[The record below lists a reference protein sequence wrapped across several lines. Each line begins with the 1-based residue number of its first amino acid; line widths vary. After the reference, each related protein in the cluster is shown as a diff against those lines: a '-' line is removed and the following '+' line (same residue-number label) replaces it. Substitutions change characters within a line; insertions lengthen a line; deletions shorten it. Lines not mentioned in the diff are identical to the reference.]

1 MKKNILLAACF
12 GISLF
17 ASAQNDTLTHERE
30 ITLAEAIALA
40 RTQSVDA
47 AVALNELKTAYWEYR
62 TFRADLLPEIN
73 FTGTLP
79 NYNKSYSTYQNSDGS
94 YSFVRNNTLGLSG
107 ALSIDQNIWFTGGK
121 LSLAS
126 SLDYIKQLG
135 SGGDKQFMS
144 VPVSLEL
151 TQPIFG
157 VNSLKWN
164 RRIEPVRYAEAKA
177 AFISATEQVTM
188 KTITYFFELLLA
200 KEALA
205 TAQQNK
211 ANSDRLYEVAIAK
224 RKMGQISENDLLQL
238 KLNSLQG
245 KADVTEAESTLN
257 AKMFQLRS
265 FLGVSESEGLNPVIP
280 ASVPGIKMDYDRVLN
295 KALERNSF
303 AQNIRRRQLMCMLL
317 TGMMAASMIAGCGNS
332 GNASANAG
340 ADTNTDASADAAD
353 SSADQ
358 SADVTPDTT
367 AANSAS
373 AATGDFDNSEYIN
386 VVSREDG
393 SGTRG
398 AFIELFGVEEKNDAG
413 EKIDNTTDEAII
425 TNSTDVMLTTVS
437 GDEYSIGYV
446 SLGSLNDSVKAVS
459 IDGAEATVDN
469 IKGGDY
475 TIARPF
481 NIATKGTPSDVA
493 QDFIN
498 FIMSADGQAVI
509 SDNKYIPVDDGA
521 AAFESNGASGKVVV
535 AGSSSV
541 TPVMEKLKEA
551 YVAVNSGAEIEI
563 QESDST
569 TGMTAAMDGTCD
581 IGMASRELKDSETEG
596 GLTAAVI
603 AMDGIA
609 VIVNN
614 DNPTTDL
621 SKDTVKGIYTG
632 EITSWDGV
640 TE

>member
-1 MKKNILLAACF
+1 MKKK
-12 GISLF
+12 
-17 ASAQNDTLTHERE
+17 
-30 ITLAEAIALA
+30 
-40 RTQSVDA
+40 V
-47 AVALNELKTAYWEYR
+47 
-62 TFRADLLPEIN
+62 
-73 FTGTLP
+73 
-79 NYNKSYSTYQNSDGS
+79 
-94 YSFVRNNTLGLSG
+94 
-107 ALSIDQNIWFTGGK
+107 
-121 LSLAS
+121 
-126 SLDYIKQLG
+126 
-135 SGGDKQFMS
+135 
-144 VPVSLEL
+144 
-151 TQPIFG
+151 
-157 VNSLKWN
+157 
-164 RRIEPVRYAEAKA
+164 
-177 AFISATEQVTM
+177 
-188 KTITYFFELLLA
+188 
-200 KEALA
+200 
-205 TAQQNK
+205 
-211 ANSDRLYEVAIAK
+211 
-224 RKMGQISENDLLQL
+224 
-238 KLNSLQG
+238 
-245 KADVTEAESTLN
+245 
-257 AKMFQLRS
+257 
-265 FLGVSESEGLNPVIP
+265 
-280 ASVPGIKMDYDRVLN
+280 
-295 KALERNSF
+295 
-303 AQNIRRRQLMCMLL
+303 MCMLL
-317 TGMMAASMIAGCGNS
+317 TGMMAVGMIAGCGSNS
-332 GNASANAG
+332 S
-340 ADTNTDASADAAD
+340 TNTGADASADAGSDASAD
-353 SSADQ
+353 SSADTTTDTT
-358 SADVTPDTT
+358 ADTQADTT
-367 AANSAS
+367 AADAAS
-373 AATGDFDNSEYIN
+373 GDFDNSEYIN

-413 EKIDNTTDEAII
+413 DKIDNTTDEAII
-425 TNSTDVMLTTVS
+425 TNSTDVMLTTVA

-469 IKGGDY
+469 IKSGDY

>member
-1 MKKNILLAACF
+1 MKKK
-12 GISLF
+12 
-17 ASAQNDTLTHERE
+17 
-30 ITLAEAIALA
+30 
-40 RTQSVDA
+40 V
-47 AVALNELKTAYWEYR
+47 
-62 TFRADLLPEIN
+62 
-73 FTGTLP
+73 
-79 NYNKSYSTYQNSDGS
+79 
-94 YSFVRNNTLGLSG
+94 
-107 ALSIDQNIWFTGGK
+107 
-121 LSLAS
+121 
-126 SLDYIKQLG
+126 
-135 SGGDKQFMS
+135 
-144 VPVSLEL
+144 
-151 TQPIFG
+151 
-157 VNSLKWN
+157 
-164 RRIEPVRYAEAKA
+164 
-177 AFISATEQVTM
+177 
-188 KTITYFFELLLA
+188 
-200 KEALA
+200 
-205 TAQQNK
+205 
-211 ANSDRLYEVAIAK
+211 
-224 RKMGQISENDLLQL
+224 
-238 KLNSLQG
+238 
-245 KADVTEAESTLN
+245 
-257 AKMFQLRS
+257 
-265 FLGVSESEGLNPVIP
+265 
-280 ASVPGIKMDYDRVLN
+280 
-295 KALERNSF
+295 
-303 AQNIRRRQLMCMLL
+303 MCMLL

-332 GNASANAG
+332 GNASASANAG

-358 SADVTPDTT
+358 TADTT
-367 AANSAS
+367 AADTTADTTAS
-373 AATGDFDNSEYIN
+373 GDFDNSEYIN

-425 TNSTDVMLTTVS
+425 TKSTDVMLTTVA

-469 IKGGDY
+469 IKSGDY

-521 AAFESNGASGKVVV
+521 AAFESNGASGKIVV

-551 YVAVNSGAEIEI
+551 YAAVNSGAEIEI

-596 GLTAAVI
+596 GLTATVI

>member
-1 MKKNILLAACF
+1 MKKK
-12 GISLF
+12 
-17 ASAQNDTLTHERE
+17 
-30 ITLAEAIALA
+30 
-40 RTQSVDA
+40 V
-47 AVALNELKTAYWEYR
+47 
-62 TFRADLLPEIN
+62 
-73 FTGTLP
+73 
-79 NYNKSYSTYQNSDGS
+79 
-94 YSFVRNNTLGLSG
+94 
-107 ALSIDQNIWFTGGK
+107 
-121 LSLAS
+121 
-126 SLDYIKQLG
+126 
-135 SGGDKQFMS
+135 
-144 VPVSLEL
+144 
-151 TQPIFG
+151 
-157 VNSLKWN
+157 
-164 RRIEPVRYAEAKA
+164 
-177 AFISATEQVTM
+177 
-188 KTITYFFELLLA
+188 
-200 KEALA
+200 
-205 TAQQNK
+205 
-211 ANSDRLYEVAIAK
+211 
-224 RKMGQISENDLLQL
+224 
-238 KLNSLQG
+238 
-245 KADVTEAESTLN
+245 
-257 AKMFQLRS
+257 
-265 FLGVSESEGLNPVIP
+265 
-280 ASVPGIKMDYDRVLN
+280 
-295 KALERNSF
+295 
-303 AQNIRRRQLMCMLL
+303 MCMLL
-317 TGMMAASMIAGCGNS
+317 TGMMAASMIAGCGNSGNAS

-469 IKGGDY
+469 IKSGDY

-609 VIVNN
+609 VIVNK
-614 DNPTTDL
+614 D
-621 SKDTVKGIYTG
+621 SKVDELTSAQVKDIYTG
-632 EITSWDGV
+632 KTTKWADIK
-640 TE
+640 